1 MGGIYTFPG
10 SREGRVNRAFEGRA
24 GEKKSGAMA
33 SLGSFRSSQRS
44 DWVVPSTFASVLGQV
59 IRWPA
64 EWCTG
69 MEHVDTFMS
78 AWESGGGSPL
88 TCYSCPVYYQ
98 FEARGLCLFVHVR
111 LECLRCELRPQP
123 QTLSF
128 YDISGSIPRGG

>member
-33 SLGSFRSSQRS
+33 SLRSFRSSERS

-59 IRWPA
+59 IQVIKWPA

-78 AWESGGGSPL
+78 AWESGGGSQRWRAL
-88 TCYSCPVYYQ
+88 TCILVRYTISSRPEDYVYSFMSGWSVYVASCDHSHKYL
-98 FEARGLCLFVHVR
+98 ASM
-111 LECLRCELRPQP
+111 
-123 QTLSF
+123 T
-128 YDISGSIPRGG
+128 